1 MKQLSEPLSTGEM
14 IPGAASSP
22 AAPAQ
27 SRPIDLTKDIQRP
40 TFDTATTNRLQA
52 APGAYEEAMKRLVPQ
67 KQMTAT
73 FNGQQFTAQPQARMD
88 RAELEKLIARKQ
100 LDEQKS
106 IADADIQKGRDT
118 QMAMARIP
126 GESASALQ
134 KVKNEGELANTGL
147 LNERAKALA
156 QLQYANNDVERQVA
170 QTKVKQIEQQMA
182 QADTTFKDQQAR
194 RPTPGQEMAD
204 KGLGD
209 IVQQAAA
216 NPIILQDAA
225 TKAAYDQLLA
235 NASPTAQASAG
246 LANAMRPA
254 QADAA
259 KAEGMRTIASDPH
272 LQALIGKIKDSTPGI
287 LTGLQGENAY
297 RNNKKMAYEY
307 ANRIARTY
315 GLGSDEVLKIVQSMI
330 D

>member
-27 SRPIDLTKDIQRP
+27 SRPVDLTKDIQRP

-88 RAELEKLIARKQ
+88 RNELERLIARKQ

-106 IADADIQKGRDT
+106 IADADIQKGRDA

-126 GESASALQ
+126 GENASALQ

-147 LNERAKALA
+147 LNERAEKQAG
-156 QLQYANNDVERQVA
+156 LQYANNDVERQVA
-170 QTKVKQIEQQMA
+170 QTKIDLAKQQLEQSGKTFDA
-182 QADTTFKDQQAR
+182 QQRSAVSPQQAR
-194 RPTPGQEMAD
+194 IDELIKTIQPENLATEQQRQAYKLLLSMGSQGSALGETGVDAVSQLQNSTPWSGKMQAIVND
-204 KGLGD
+204 PGL
-209 IVQQAAA
+209 VS
-216 NPIILQDAA
+216 
-225 TKAAYDQLLA
+225 LA
-235 NASPTAQASAG
+235 EKLKASAPAFLSGADSRRRNENDKALLFKYADSLAAQHG
-246 LANAMRPA
+246 LPE
-254 QADAA
+254 
-259 KAEGMRTIASDPH
+259 AEVRQM
-272 LQALIGKIKDSTPGI
+272 AL
-287 LTGLQGENAY
+287 GL
-297 RNNKKMAYEY
+297 
-307 ANRIARTY
+307 
-315 GLGSDEVLKIVQSMI
+315 L
-330 D
+330 